1 MDAGKIEERDA
12 NVRPGCGRGHLR
24 IVIRNREGQDAP
36 WAGRHDRRTGG
47 KPRSPVLGSQSAHFL
62 CDEAR
67 AAPALGRRDRDRDR
81 SLRRDTILAPPAGRL
96 RGSFV
101 DSTTSWS
108 PRTDQMSRPRSRP
121 SGLSG
126 RTDAASDSYSS
137 RVPHGFARNRDG
149 RGGSSFPARIQ
160 LARRSR
166 SAGTGRRPQ
175 AATGSIPAT
184 PREGA
189 KQCRRPSIPRG

>member
-81 SLRRDTILAPPAGRL
+81 SLRRDTILAPPADGSAAPLWTARL
-96 RGSFV
+96 RGRRE
-101 DSTTSWS
+101 
-108 PRTDQMSRPRSRP
+108 PIRCPGP
-121 SGLSG
+121 G
-126 RTDAASDSYSS
+126 R
-137 RVPHGFARNRDG
+137 
-149 RGGSSFPARIQ
+149 
-160 LARRSR
+160 ARRACPGEPMRRATHTLLAFLMALLVIATAGAAARSFTVR
-166 SAGTGRRPQ
+166 RVAETAKTITLGWDRQAPAGGYRFYTRNSAGR
-175 AATGSIPAT
+175 
-184 PREGA
+184 
-189 KQCRRPSIPRG
+189 